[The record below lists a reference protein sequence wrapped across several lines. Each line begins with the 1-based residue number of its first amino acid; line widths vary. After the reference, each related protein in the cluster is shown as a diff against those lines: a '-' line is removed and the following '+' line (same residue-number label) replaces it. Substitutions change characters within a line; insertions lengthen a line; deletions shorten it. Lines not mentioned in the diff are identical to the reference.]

1 MGYRNYNGPKVA
13 HSVSHQSIGGVSSGA
28 SNRIVRRQAKA

>member
-13 HSVSHQSIGGVSSGA
+13 RSVSHQNIGGVSSGA
-28 SNRIVRRQAKA
+28 SNRIIRRRAKA